1 MEALVA
7 VPKED
12 EGNHLHMVS
21 DAEERLCC
29 GSGGKALSS
38 VGHLRIAGSSWHGT
52 GCNNR
57 LSLF

>member
-12 EGNHLHMVS
+12 EGGRLHVVS
-21 DAEERLCC
+21 DVRGRLCC

-38 VGHLRIAGSSWHGT
+38 VGHLRIAGSGCHG
-52 GCNNR
+52 
-57 LSLF
+57 LAI